1 MIVLEYRPFN
11 HRSNTI
17 GHLRVPVNGAGAV
30 IEFRTVDAALALR
43 LSPLLRAAK
52 LTLDYVL
59 EHGPIPLT
67 PNKAFKRVFVTWAAE
82 QFDWPGMTAADL
94 FRVNKVL
101 NEQDFPPLEMLHHL
115 LLDLKLGRHL
125 KGQFTLTKQGKAL
138 AADPVQLFAHI
149 IPPYL
154 FEMDHSYYARFA
166 DRPFGKWDVWLNV
179 INVEAE
185 NGATETKLFEVF
197 YGKQPDSS
205 VESWRER
212 SAFYANVLRPLCA
225 AGFLTE
231 HDITGSPRADTEY
244 FKTQLWRSVL
254 KLDTDNMLPPR
265 AVH

>member
-1 MIVLEYRPFN
+1 M
-11 HRSNTI
+11 
-17 GHLRVPVNGAGAV
+17 
-30 IEFRTVDAALALR
+30 IEFRAVDAELALR

-59 EHGPIPLT
+59 AHGPIPLT
-67 PNKAFKRVFVTWAAE
+67 PNKAFKRVFVNWAAE

-115 LLDLKLGRHL
+115 LLNLKLGRHF
-125 KGQFTLTKQGKAL
+125 KGQFTLSRQGKVL

-154 FEMDHSYYARFA
+154 FEMDHSYYARVP

-179 INVEAE
+179 INVEVE
-185 NGATETKLFEVF
+185 HGATETRLFEAF

-205 VESWRER
+205 MESWRER
-212 SAFYANVLRPLCA
+212 GAFYANVLRPLCA

-231 HDITGSPRADTEY
+231 HDIEGSPRADTEY
-244 FKTQLWRSVL
+244 FKTELWRTVL
-254 KLDTDNMLPPR
+254 KLDTDGMLLPR
-265 AVH
+265 TVH